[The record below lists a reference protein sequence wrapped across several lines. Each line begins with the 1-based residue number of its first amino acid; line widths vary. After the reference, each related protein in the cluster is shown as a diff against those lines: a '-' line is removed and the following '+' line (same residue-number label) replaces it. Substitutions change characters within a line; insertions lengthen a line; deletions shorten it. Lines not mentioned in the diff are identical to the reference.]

1 MSKVRINFQDFA
13 ELLADCEYHYRFE
26 PINSDPGEIRLRLFI
41 DGKPSDYEMSIFC
54 CHAEVAKEMTL

>member
-13 ELLADCEYHYRFE
+13 ELLDDCEYHYHFE

-41 DGKPSDYEMSIFC
+41 DADPSDYEMSLSAGFVQ
-54 CHAEVAKEMTL
+54 VAKEMTL

>member
-13 ELLADCEYHYRFE
+13 ELLDDCEYHYHFE

-41 DGKPSDYEMSIFC
+41 DADPSDYEISINC
-54 CHAEVAKEMTL
+54 GRVEVAKEMTL